1 MVVFI
6 VQHHVRPIEVEHGH
20 ISQVDD
26 AVGIAIDIVTV
37 VVQVVERNVIECA
50 EYQTQDAVD
59 NGCSDIGVP
68 SYRNRG
74 ANPYPGSGTI
84 RACGRGKRT
93 SPVVMHVVQSELI
106 TVVVLL
112 VVIGML
118 RIVTVIPSVIMRLA
132 TAMIGL
138 TATMI
143 RLATSVAGLAA
154 VVGLAATITGLAAVA
169 GLATSVTRLFTKV
182 GLGGKRGALF
192 A

>member
-1 MVVFI
+1 LVVFI

-26 AVGIAIDIVTV
+26 AVGIAVDVVTV
-37 VVQVVERNVIECA
+37 VVQVVERNVIESA
-50 EYQTQDAVD
+50 EYQTQNAVD
-59 NGCSDIGVP
+59 NGSSDIGVP

-132 TAMIGL
+132 TSMIGL
-138 TATMI
+138 T
-143 RLATSVAGLAA
+143 TSVTGLAA